1 LSTLRYEQEI
11 LPGRVLFGPGRRV
24 EVPRECQALGLRRL
38 LVVGDPWLGEA
49 VEELTAGLGERCV
62 ATVTDVAQHVPAER
76 AEACVATAKEV
87 SADGVVVMGGG
98 SSTGLAKIVGL
109 ELGLPVV
116 AIPTTLA
123 GSEMTPIFG
132 ITEEGAK
139 RTGRDLRVLPR
150 VVVYDPELQVSLP
163 AFLTAV
169 SGMNALA
176 HCAEAL
182 WMPSAT
188 PVTDAVATEGIT
200 RLARGLPASVARP
213 GDLDARAGALSGAQL
228 AGMAFG
234 ALGSGL
240 HHKACH
246 LLGGS
251 FGLPHA
257 ETHSALLA
265 HVAAY
270 NAETV
275 PAAMERMS
283 RALGAEGIPAPA
295 ALYDLA
301 ASIGATTS
309 LGELGFREESIP
321 EVVEALVSTPPPNP
335 RAMDQGGLTEMLDAA
350 RRGERPGG

>member
-1 LSTLRYEQEI
+1 MSLHYEQDI
-11 LPGRVLFGPGRRV
+11 LPGRVIFGAGRRA
-24 EVPRECQALGLRRL
+24 EVPGECQALGLRRL
-38 LVVGDPWLGEA
+38 LVVGDPWLGQA
-49 VEELTAGLGERCV
+49 VEELVAGLGERCV

-76 AEACVATAKEV
+76 AEACVDRAKEV
-87 SADGVVVMGGG
+87 SADGVVVVGGG

-182 WMPSAT
+182 WMPTAT
-188 PVTDAVATEGIT
+188 PVTDAVATEGMA
-200 RLARGLPASVARP
+200 RLARGLPASVAEP
-213 GDLDARAGALSGAQL
+213 ADLGARALALCGAQL

-257 ETHSALLA
+257 ETHSAMLA

-270 NAETV
+270 NAEAV
-275 PAAMERMS
+275 PAAMARVS
-283 RALGAEGIPAPA
+283 RALDAEGTPGAA

-301 ASIGATTS
+301 ASIEATTS
-309 LGELGFREESIP
+309 LGELGFPEGSIP
-321 EVVEALVSTPPPNP
+321 EVVDSLVSAPPPNP
-335 RAMDQGGLTEMLDAA
+335 RPLDRDGLTAMLEGAC
-350 RRGERPGG
+350 RGERPKG

>member
-1 LSTLRYEQEI
+1 MPLRYDQEI
-11 LPGRVLFGPGRRV
+11 LPGRVIFGAGRRAD
-24 EVPRECQALGLRRL
+24 VPGECQALGLRRL
-38 LVVGDPWLGEA
+38 LVVGDPWLGQA
-49 VEELTAGLGERCV
+49 VEELIAGLGERCV
-62 ATVTDVAQHVPAER
+62 AAVTDVAQHVPAER

-109 ELGLPVV
+109 ELGLSVV

-139 RTGRDLRVLPR
+139 RTGRDLRVLPK
-150 VVVYDPELQVSLP
+150 VVVYDPELQLTLP
-163 AFLTAV
+163 AHLTAV

-176 HCAEAL
+176 HCVEAL

-188 PVTDAVATEGIT
+188 PVTDAIATEGIA
-200 RLARGLPASVARP
+200 RLGRGLPASVARP
-213 GDLDARAGALSGAQL
+213 DDLDARALALSGAQL
-228 AGMAFG
+228 SGMAFG
-234 ALGSGL
+234 SLGSGL

-246 LLGGS
+246 VLGGS

-270 NAETV
+270 NAV
-275 PAAMERMS
+275 AAPGAMERIG
-283 RALGAEGIPAPA
+283 RALGGDPAVPPA
-295 ALYDLA
+295 AVYDFA

-309 LGELGFREESIP
+309 LGELGFEMASVP
-321 EVVEALVSTPPPNP
+321 EVVETLVSAPPPNLRP
-335 RAMDQGGLTEMLDAA
+335 MERAGLAAMLDAA
-350 RRGERPGG
+350 CRGERPQP

>member
-1 LSTLRYEQEI
+1 MSLRYEQEI
-11 LPGRVLFGPGRRV
+11 LPGRVIFGAGRRA
-24 EVPRECQALGLRRL
+24 EVPAECQALGLRRL
-38 LVVGDPWLGEA
+38 LVVADPWLGQA
-49 VEELTAGLGERCV
+49 VEELIASLGERCV
-62 ATVTDVAQHVPAER
+62 AAVTDVAQHVPAER

-139 RTGRDLRVLPR
+139 RTGRDQRVLPR
-150 VVVYDPELQVSLP
+150 AVIYDPELQVTLP
-163 AFLTAV
+163 AHLTAV

-188 PVTDAVATEGIT
+188 PVTDAIATEGLS
-200 RLARGLPASVARP
+200 RLARGLPGSVARP
-213 GDLDARAGALSGAQL
+213 DDLDGRALALSGAQL

-234 ALGSGL
+234 SLGSGL

-270 NAETV
+270 NGAAA
-275 PAAMERMS
+275 PAAMERLG
-283 RALGAEGIPAPA
+283 RALAGDREAPSA
-295 ALYDLA
+295 AIYDFA

-309 LGELGFREESIP
+309 LGELGFRVESIP
-321 EVVEALVSTPPPNP
+321 EVVEALVSGPPPNLRP
-335 RAMDQGGLTEMLDAA
+335 MERAGLTAMLDAA
-350 RRGERPGG
+350 CRGERPEV

>member
-1 LSTLRYEQEI
+1 MRYEQEI
-11 LPGRVLFGPGRRV
+11 LPGRVIFGAGRRA
-24 EVPRECQALGLRRL
+24 EVPGECEALGLRRL
-38 LVVGDPWLGEA
+38 LVVGDPWLGQA
-49 VEELTAGLGERCV
+49 VEELIAGLGDRCV
-62 ATVTDVAQHVPAER
+62 AAVTDVAQHVPAER

-109 ELGLPVV
+109 ELGLPVL

-150 VVVYDPELQVSLP
+150 AVVYDPELQVSLP
-163 AFLTAV
+163 AHLTAV

-176 HCAEAL
+176 HCVEAL

-188 PVTDAVATEGIT
+188 PVTDAVATEGIA
-200 RLARGLPASVARP
+200 RLARGLPASVASP
-213 GDLDARAGALSGAQL
+213 TDLDARALALSGAQL

-234 ALGSGL
+234 SLGSGL

-270 NAETV
+270 NTTAA
-275 PAAMERMS
+275 PGAMERIG
-283 RALGAEGIPAPA
+283 RALGGDPAVAPA
-295 ALYDLA
+295 AIYDFA

-309 LGELGFREESIP
+309 LGELGFGLESIP
-321 EVVEALVSTPPPNP
+321 EVVEALVSAPPPNL
-335 RAMDQGGLTEMLDAA
+335 RSMEGADLTGMLGAA
-350 RRGERPGG
+350 CRGERPTA